1 MWPLLRDGD
10 RLVVAPAPGHAR
22 VGEVVVY
29 MSENNGV
36 TAHRVLK
43 RYPSDAG
50 VSYRVRGDA
59 EGGEG
64 EMVSAS
70 QVLGIAMAVE
80 RNGRRTRL
88 HTLAARLGG
97 IARVA
102 LAKPLRRIR
111 KKRQRSG

>member
-10 RLVVAPAPGHAR
+10 RLVVAPAQGHAR
-22 VGEVVVY
+22 VGEVLVY
-29 MSENNGV
+29 MSESNGV

-64 EMVSAS
+64 EIIRAS
-70 QVLGIAMAVE
+70 QVLGIVNAVE

-88 HTLAARLGG
+88 QTLAARLGG

-102 LAKPLRRIR
+102 IAKPLRCMR